1 MTASKGGEILPLAL
15 CFVTAAFSCHT
26 HHRPSFHPRAQGATL
41 HAVCRSSPREI
52 NKKEEKKRGKKAIKG
67 EPGQV
72 GERYEVQTTT
82 CASSTACT
90 STSSPLDSTFKQVA
104 RVDIAIQ
111 QTNDERKTANDA
123 KFQTAHVN
131 RLGFTYT
138 ESMSNEIHQRA
149 PRLPFKCLAAGAGTT
164 RHPCHRVPLTYTVE
178 GGFRRRRHI
187 GHPVRPPVSGCYA
200 LSRRWSPGGLEV
212 TRSTSRDAPMVR
224 ASRTLDVRGNRL

>member
-26 HHRPSFHPRAQGATL
+26 HHRPSFHPWAQGATL
-41 HAVCRSSPREI
+41 RAVCRSSPEG
-52 NKKEEKKRGKKAIKG
+52 KKGKKRKRERGGKSNQGGAWSG
-67 EPGQV
+67 W
-72 GERYEVQTTT
+72 RTVQTTT

-90 STSSPLDSTFKQVA
+90 STSSPLDSTFEQVA

-111 QTNDERKTANDA
+111 QTNDERKTENDA
-123 KFQTAHVN
+123 KFQTTHDN

-138 ESMSNEIHQRA
+138 ESMSNEIHPGA

-187 GHPVRPPVSGCYA
+187 GHPARPPVSGCYA
-200 LSRRWSPGGLEV
+200 LSHRWSPGGLEV
-212 TRSTSRDAPMVR
+212 TRSTFRDAPMVR
-224 ASRTLDVRGNRL
+224 ASRTLDVRGNRR